1 MKQNHYELWLG
12 RTATTNMSSTP
23 PIGASDATHDHW
35 FYALSASAFLAS
47 VVATVRLCRSMSGGM
62 DMPGGWTMSMA
73 WMKMPG
79 QSWSGAS
86 WMFAQMWFVMMVAMM
101 TPSLVPMLTRYRQ
114 ALRREAD
121 GDVSIA
127 TLRAAIAYF
136 AVWQAVGVI
145 SYPLGVTLASAAMR
159 WASLSRLVPA
169 LTGAALV
176 LSGIVQL
183 GHWKRVKLDHCR
195 DPNGC
200 SQHREPSAGGWRH
213 GLQLGACCSACCSGF
228 MLALLVLGSMNLFVM
243 TIVAV
248 AISGERLLPQ
258 PGIAVRVS
266 GAAMLATGA
275 AALVQLI

>member
-1 MKQNHYELWLG
+1 
-12 RTATTNMSSTP
+12 MSSTP
-23 PIGASDATHDHW
+23 PLGASDATRDHW

-114 ALRREAD
+114 TLRREAD
-121 GDVSIA
+121 GAVSMA

-136 AVWQAVGVI
+136 AVWQAVGVMA
-145 SYPLGVTLASAAMR
+145 YALGVAFASFTMR
-159 WASLSRLVPA
+159 SASLSRLVPA
-169 LTGAALV
+169 LTGVALI

-183 GHWKRVKLDHCR
+183 SHWKQAKLEHCR
-195 DPNGC
+195 DPIAC
-200 SQHREPSAGGWRH
+200 TEQHRAPSAGGWGH
-213 GLQLGACCSACCSGF
+213 GLQLGACCGACCSGF
-228 MLALLVLGSMNLFVM
+228 MLALLVLGSMDLLVM
-243 TIVAV
+243 TIVAL
-248 AISGERLLPQ
+248 AITGERLLPK
-258 PGIAVRVS
+258 PAIAVRIS
-266 GAAMLATGA
+266 GAAMLAIGT
-275 AALVQLI
+275 AALVRLV

>member
-1 MKQNHYELWLG
+1 
-12 RTATTNMSSTP
+12 
-23 PIGASDATHDHW
+23 
-35 FYALSASAFLAS
+35 
-47 VVATVRLCRSMSGGM
+47 M

-121 GDVSIA
+121 GAVSIA

-136 AVWQAVGVI
+136 AVWQAVGVMA
-145 SYPLGVTLASAAMR
+145 YPLGVAFASATMR

-169 LTGAALV
+169 LTGAALI

-183 GHWKRVKLDHCR
+183 SRWKRAKLDHCR
-195 DPNGC
+195 DPNAC
-200 SQHREPSAGGWRH
+200 SQQHALSAGAWRR
-213 GLQLGACCSACCSGF
+213 GIQLGACCGACCSGF
-228 MLALLVLGSMNLFVM
+228 MFALLVLGSMNLLVM

-248 AISGERLLPQ
+248 AISGERLLPK

-275 AALVQLI
+275 AALVRLI